1 LGWQD
6 DPVVKKHDEG
16 QFRTWYAGH
25 AKRLGLSPDPDE
37 KEHHYDWRA
46 AYRAGATPD
55 SSGHWPSEFK
65 QEGHPNLIIDGVD
78 TRTGERAGAKPI
90 KAAWA
95 NDPIVDRTPSVGDM
109 AVGAAQNVDPGS
121 ALGRFASGVWK
132 NVNPVEMVKG
142 VAQAVTSPIETGKA
156 VVGTMGEQWEK
167 AYHAG
172 AEGRYSEMVGH
183 GVAGSLPL
191 IGPAAAA
198 AGERIGSGDVAGGL
212 GEAVGLVAP
221 MAAARP
227 VAKLASKAAAPF
239 KGKVNPQV
247 AAAAQRQGVEM
258 PAAALSDSK
267 LVPLAESLSAKGIG
281 GGQTAAR
288 YERANIALTA
298 AADDV
303 VKRASKFSDASE
315 AGRGIA
321 QGLDNFR
328 SQWMKEKARLYKQA
342 ELPEKGMRLQAK
354 QTVGVL
360 EAVIADKRRA
370 GGVMQGGPVSDVA
383 FYEGLRNG
391 LTKMVKGPDG
401 KKVRVLKDVEAK
413 DVLAAMRELRAKT
426 SASFADPFAAANKGT
441 LKKIAATMDDE
452 FRNALDTA
460 DPALAQKLRAADA
473 AYKDGLGKI
482 NSTFGKQIHKLAQDG
497 KFDKVASAI
506 ANPRVSVDD
515 IPRIVEVVGPE
526 GADGMRMAV
535 LADIVNKAKGPNG
548 MKPQGLH
555 QAMKGYGRDR
565 LEALLTPEQLSKLDD
580 LSKLTGATEKGSKVM
595 GGSQTAFLARMS
607 GYPVWAVADPVNA
620 MIALVGDAATSRFI
634 GSNAGQ
640 RWLTGGWSTPKP
652 GPRATTAAIASGQIG
667 QREQ

>member
-1 LGWQD
+1 MPKIIEL
-6 DPVVKKHDEG
+6 
-16 QFRTWYAGH
+16 
-25 AKRLGLSPDPDE
+25 PDGTEAEFPDNM
-37 KEHHYDWRA
+37 
-46 AYRAGATPD
+46 PD
-55 SSGHWPSEFK
+55 SQIEAVLRREYG
-65 QEGHPNLIIDGVD
+65 GG
-78 TRTGERAGAKPI
+78 
-90 KAAWA
+90 
-95 NDPIVDRTPSVGDM
+95 DRTPSVGDM
-109 AVGAAQNVDPGS
+109 AVGAAQNVDPSS
-121 ALGRFASGVWK
+121 ALGRFAGGVWK
-132 NVNPVEMVKG
+132 NINPVEMVKG

-156 VVGTMGEQWEK
+156 VVGQMGEQWEK

-191 IGPAAAA
+191 IGPVAAA

-212 GEAVGLVAP
+212 GEGVGLVLP

-227 VAKLASKAAAPF
+227 VAKLAGKAAAPF

-247 AAAAQRQGVEM
+247 AAAAKRQGVDM
-258 PAAALSDSK
+258 PASALSDSK

-328 SQWMKEKARLYKQA
+328 SQWMKEKARLYKA
-342 ELPEKGMRLQAK
+342 AALPEKGLKLQAK
-354 QTVGVL
+354 QTVDVL
-360 EAVIADKRRA
+360 EAVIADKKRA
-370 GGVMQGGPVSDVA
+370 GGVMQGGPVADVA

-426 SASFADPFAAANKGT
+426 SSAFADPFAAANKGT

-452 FRNALDTA
+452 FRTALDTA
-460 DPALAQKLRAADA
+460 DPTLAQKLRAADA

-497 KFDKVASAI
+497 KFDKVAAAI

-535 LADIVNKAKGPNG
+535 LADIVNKAKGPNHL
-548 MKPQGLH
+548 KPQGLH
-555 QAMKGYGRDR
+555 QAMKAYGEDR
-565 LEALLTPEQLSKLDD
+565 LGALLLPEQMEKLRD
-580 LSKLTGATEKGSKVM
+580 LSSLTVAMDKGSRVM
-595 GGSQTAFLARMS
+595 QGSQTAFLARY
-607 GYPVWAVADPVNA
+607 GAAPTFFLADPINA
-620 MIALVGDAATSRFI
+620 TLFLAGDAMANRFVGSAT
-634 GSNAGQ
+634 GQ
-640 RWLTGGWSTPKP
+640 RWLTQGLRAPKGATAGAVRTGGA
-652 GPRATTAAIASGQIG
+652 GVLAERATQE
-667 QREQ
+667 QRQR

>member
-1 LGWQD
+1 VPRWEEA
-6 DPVVKKHDEG
+6 PIVETK
-16 QFRTWYAGH
+16 
-25 AKRLGLSPDPDE
+25 
-37 KEHHYDWRA
+37 
-46 AYRAGATPD
+46 
-55 SSGHWPSEFK
+55 
-65 QEGHPNLIIDGVD
+65 
-78 TRTGERAGAKPI
+78 AKPV
-90 KAAWA
+90 KARWESA
-95 NDPIVDRTPSVGDM
+95 PVVDRTPSVGDM
-109 AVGAAQNVDPGS
+109 AVGAARNVDPGS
-121 ALGRFASGVWK
+121 ALGRFAGGVWK
-132 NVNPVEMVKG
+132 NVNPVEMVRG
-142 VAQAVTSPIETGKA
+142 VAQAVAHPIDTGKA
-156 VVGTMGEQWEK
+156 VVGQMGEQWEK

-172 AEGRYSEMVGH
+172 SEGRYSEMVGH
-183 GVAGSLPL
+183 AAAGSLPL

-227 VAKLASKAAAPF
+227 VAKLAGKAAAPF
-239 KGKVNPQV
+239 RGKVNPQV
-247 AAAAQRQGVEM
+247 AAAARRQGVEM
-258 PAAALSDSK
+258 PASALSDSK

-288 YERANIALTA
+288 YERANVALTA

-342 ELPEKGMRLQAK
+342 ELPEKGLKLQAK
-354 QTVGVL
+354 QTVDVL
-360 EAVIADKRRA
+360 ETVIADKKRA
-370 GGVMQGGPVSDVA
+370 GGVMQGGPVADVA
-383 FYEGLRNG
+383 FYEGLRTG
-391 LTKMVKGPDG
+391 LTKMVKGADG

-426 SASFADPFAAANKGT
+426 SSAFADPFAAANKGT

-452 FRNALDTA
+452 FRAALDTA

-482 NSTFGKQIHKLAQDG
+482 NSTFGKQIHKLATDG

-535 LADIVNKAKGPNG
+535 LADIVNKAKSAQGQLT
-548 MKPQGLH
+548 PQGLGR
-555 QAMKGYGRDR
+555 AMKGYGEDR
-565 LEALLTPEQLSKLDD
+565 LGALLLPDQVEKLRD
-580 LSKLTGATEKGSKVM
+580 LSKLTGAMEKGSRVM

-620 MIALVGDAATSRFI
+620 MIALMGDAATSRFI
-634 GSNAGQ
+634 GSSAGQ

-652 GPRATTAAIASGQIG
+652 GPRTTTAAIASGQIG